1 MSKNRR
7 GEQVEFPQE
16 WPSLQGERT
25 GAAHRG
31 GRSALPSGDSKGSQM
46 ARGFLISTKSKVEI
60 NRRRQVI
67 E

>member
-31 GRSALPSGDSKGSQM
+31 GRSELPSGDSKGSQM
-46 ARGFLISTKSKVEI
+46 ARGFLIGTKSTLEI
-60 NRRRQVI
+60 N
-67 E
+67 